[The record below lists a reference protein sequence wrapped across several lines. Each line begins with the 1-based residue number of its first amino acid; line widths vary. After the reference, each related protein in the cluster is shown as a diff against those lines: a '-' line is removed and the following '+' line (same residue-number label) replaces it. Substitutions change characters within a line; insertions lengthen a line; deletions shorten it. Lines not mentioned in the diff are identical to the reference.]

1 LPEGRQRLVVN
12 GCAFARPRFLQLIA
26 DLLFGEPA
34 HWVMQTRPFQNL
46 KRRAERPPVRPSERA
61 RRG

>member
-1 LPEGRQRLVVN
+1 VVN